1 MPLFTFITCMWTVMY
16 MWYILWYLYALLWD
30 FHHCVCDMCC
40 VFGISSRLVKTKG
53 KVCVLNESIFC
64 ELLPTHPSMC
74 KRLHVA
80 CTALLLQ
87 LQRILTWIVR
97 WLHMWA
103 LLTPDGPLME
113 SLTLSTHIHRDRTLT
128 MVWWLKFGHNLG
140 FYTTLFRFSG
150 GT

>member
-1 MPLFTFITCMWTVMY
+1 MYINSCLCLHLSHACGQSCTCDISCDTCM
-16 MWYILWYLYALLWD
+16 
-30 FHHCVCDMCC
+30 HCCEIFTRFFLRFLCYMCC

-128 MVWWLKFGHNLG
+128 MV
-140 FYTTLFRFSG
+140 
-150 GT
+150 